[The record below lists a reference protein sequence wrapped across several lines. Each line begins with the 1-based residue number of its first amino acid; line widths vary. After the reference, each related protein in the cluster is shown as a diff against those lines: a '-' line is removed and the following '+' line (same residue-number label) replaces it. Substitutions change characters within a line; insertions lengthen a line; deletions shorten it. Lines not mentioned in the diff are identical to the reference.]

1 MRKFFIFAFAVFAQ
15 MTCVAQ
21 SKVELPAPVGSG
33 GMGLFEVLQKRASVR
48 DYSKKDIPTEV
59 LSRVLWAACG
69 KNRPDGR
76 ITAPSAVNA
85 QDVMV
90 YVCKSNGA
98 FLYDA
103 QNNALVRVTKKD
115 LRKAVAGRQ
124 EFAAKAPVSLVLV
137 SNLNK
142 LPHANQMLGA
152 MEVGYVSE
160 NICLAC
166 TALGLATVPCATMD
180 IETLK
185 KELGLVENQVPMLNN
200 PIGYPVE

>member
-1 MRKFFIFAFAVFAQ
+1 MRRLYIVAIIMIAHLSC
-15 MTCVAQ
+15 MAQ
-21 SKVELPAPVGSG
+21 SKVELPAPVASG
-33 GMGLFEVLQKRASVR
+33 GMGLFEVLQKRASIR
-48 DYSKKDIPTEV
+48 EYSDKDISDKT
-59 LSRVLWAACG
+59 LSQVLWAACG

-90 YVCKSNGA
+90 YVCKADGA

-103 QNNALVRVTKKD
+103 QNNTLVQVSKKD

-137 SNLNK
+137 SNLEK
-142 LPHANQMLGA
+142 LPRANEMLGA
-152 MEVGYVSE
+152 MDVGYVSE

-166 TALGLATVPCATMD
+166 TALGLATVPRATMD

-185 KELGLVENQVPMLNN
+185 KELGLGEKQVPMLNN
-200 PIGYPVE
+200 PIGYPIE

>member
-1 MRKFFIFAFAVFAQ
+1 MRRLYIVAIIMIVHLSC
-15 MTCVAQ
+15 MAQ
-21 SKVELPAPVGSG
+21 SKVELPAPVSSG
-33 GMGLFEVLQKRASVR
+33 GMGLFEVLQKRASIR
-48 DYSKKDIPTEV
+48 EYSDKDISDKT
-59 LSRVLWAACG
+59 LSQVLWAACG

-90 YVCKSNGA
+90 YVCKADGA

-103 QNNALVRVTKKD
+103 QNNTLVQVSKKD

-137 SNLNK
+137 SNLEK
-142 LPHANQMLGA
+142 LPRANQMLGA
-152 MEVGYVSE
+152 MDVGYVSE

-166 TALGLATVPCATMD
+166 TALGLATVPRATMD

-185 KELGLVENQVPMLNN
+185 KELGLGEKQVPMLNN
-200 PIGYPVE
+200 PIGYPIE

>member
-1 MRKFFIFAFAVFAQ
+1 MRRLYIVAIIMIAHLSC
-15 MTCVAQ
+15 MAQ
-21 SKVELPAPVGSG
+21 SKVELPAPVASG
-33 GMGLFEVLQKRASVR
+33 GMGLFEVLQKRASIR
-48 DYSKKDIPTEV
+48 EYSDKDISDKT
-59 LSRVLWAACG
+59 LSQVLWAACG

-90 YVCKSNGA
+90 YVCKANGA

-103 QNNALVRVTKKD
+103 QNNTLVQVSKKD

-137 SNLNK
+137 SNLEK
-142 LPHANQMLGA
+142 LPRANQMLGA
-152 MEVGYVSE
+152 MDVGYVSE

-166 TALGLATVPCATMD
+166 TALGLATVPRATMD

-185 KELGLVENQVPMLNN
+185 KELGLGEKQVPMLNN
-200 PIGYPVE
+200 PIGYPIE

>member
-1 MRKFFIFAFAVFAQ
+1 MRRLYIVAIIMIAHLSC
-15 MTCVAQ
+15 MAQ
-21 SKVELPAPVGSG
+21 SKVELPAPVASG
-33 GMGLFEVLQKRASVR
+33 GMGLFEVLQKRASIR
-48 DYSKKDIPTEV
+48 EYSDKDISDKT
-59 LSRVLWAACG
+59 LSQVLWAACG

-90 YVCKSNGA
+90 YVCKADGA

-103 QNNALVRVTKKD
+103 QNNTLVQVSKKD
-115 LRKAVAGRQ
+115 LRKAVAVRQ

-137 SNLNK
+137 SNLEK
-142 LPHANQMLGA
+142 LPRANQMLGA
-152 MEVGYVSE
+152 MDVGYVSE

-166 TALGLATVPCATMD
+166 TALGLATVPRATMD

-185 KELGLVENQVPMLNN
+185 KELGLGEKQVPMLNN
-200 PIGYPVE
+200 PIGYPIE

>member
-1 MRKFFIFAFAVFAQ
+1 MRNLFIVAFI
-15 MTCVAQ
+15 MTAHLSCMAQ
-21 SKVELPAPVGSG
+21 SKVELPAPVASG
-33 GMGLFEVLQKRASVR
+33 GMGLFEVLQKRASIR
-48 DYSKKDIPTEV
+48 EYSDKDISDKT
-59 LSRVLWAACG
+59 LSQVLWAAYG

-90 YVCKSNGA
+90 YVCKADGA

-103 QNNALVRVTKKD
+103 QNNTLVQVSKKD

-137 SNLNK
+137 SNLEK
-142 LPHANQMLGA
+142 LPRANQMLGA
-152 MEVGYVSE
+152 MDVGYVSE
-160 NICLAC
+160 NICLVC
-166 TALGLATVPCATMD
+166 TALGLATVPRATMD

-185 KELGLVENQVPMLNN
+185 KELGLGEKQVPMLNN
-200 PIGYPVE
+200 PVGYPIE

>member
-1 MRKFFIFAFAVFAQ
+1 MRNLFIVAFI
-15 MTCVAQ
+15 MTAHLSCMAQ
-21 SKVELPAPVGSG
+21 SKVELPAPVASG
-33 GMGLFEVLQKRASVR
+33 GMGLFEVLQKRASIR
-48 DYSKKDIPTEV
+48 EYSDKDISDKT
-59 LSRVLWAACG
+59 LSQVLWAACG

-90 YVCKSNGA
+90 YVCKADGA

-103 QNNALVRVTKKD
+103 QNNTLVQVSKKD

-137 SNLNK
+137 SNLEK
-142 LPHANQMLGA
+142 LPRANQMLGA
-152 MEVGYVSE
+152 MDVGYVSE
-160 NICLAC
+160 YICLVC
-166 TALGLATVPCATMD
+166 TALGLATVPRATMD

-185 KELGLVENQVPMLNN
+185 KELGLGEKQVPMLNN
-200 PIGYPVE
+200 PVGYPIE

>member
-1 MRKFFIFAFAVFAQ
+1 M
-15 MTCVAQ
+15 
-21 SKVELPAPVGSG
+21 
-33 GMGLFEVLQKRASVR
+33 FEVLQKRASIR
-48 DYSKKDIPTEV
+48 EYSDKDISDKI
-59 LSRVLWAACG
+59 LSQVLWAACG

-90 YVCKSNGA
+90 YVCKANGA

-103 QNNALVRVTKKD
+103 QNNALEQVSKKD

-124 EFAAKAPVSLVLV
+124 EFAAKAPVCLVLV

-142 LPHANQMLGA
+142 LPRANEMLGA
-152 MEVGYVSE
+152 MDVGYVSE

-166 TALGLATVPCATMD
+166 TALGLATVPRASMD
-180 IETLK
+180 VETLK
-185 KELGLVENQVPMLNN
+185 TELGLAEKQVPMLNN
-200 PIGYPVE
+200 PIGYPIE

>member
-1 MRKFFIFAFAVFAQ
+1 MRNLFIVAFI
-15 MTCVAQ
+15 MTAHLSCMAQ
-21 SKVELPAPVGSG
+21 SKVELPAPVASG
-33 GMGLFEVLQKRASVR
+33 GMGLFEVLQKRASIR
-48 DYSKKDIPTEV
+48 EYSDKDISDKT
-59 LSRVLWAACG
+59 LSQVLWAACG

-90 YVCKSNGA
+90 YVCKADGA

-103 QNNALVRVTKKD
+103 QNNTLVQVSKKD

-137 SNLNK
+137 SNLEK
-142 LPHANQMLGA
+142 LPRANQMLGA
-152 MEVGYVSE
+152 MDVGYVSE
-160 NICLAC
+160 NICLVC
-166 TALGLATVPCATMD
+166 TALGLATVPRATMD

-185 KELGLVENQVPMLNN
+185 KELGLGEKQVPMLNN
-200 PIGYPVE
+200 PVGYPIE

>member
-1 MRKFFIFAFAVFAQ
+1 MRRLYIFAIIMIANLSC
-15 MTCVAQ
+15 MAQ
-21 SKVELPAPVGSG
+21 SKVELPAPVASG
-33 GMGLFEVLQKRASVR
+33 GMGLFEVLQKRASIR
-48 DYSKKDIPTEV
+48 EYSDKDISDKT
-59 LSRVLWAACG
+59 LSQVLWAACG

-90 YVCKSNGA
+90 YVCKADGA

-103 QNNALVRVTKKD
+103 QNNTLVQVSKKD

-137 SNLNK
+137 SNLEK
-142 LPHANQMLGA
+142 LPRANEMLGA
-152 MEVGYVSE
+152 MDVGYVSE

-166 TALGLATVPCATMD
+166 TALGLATVPRATMD
-180 IETLK
+180 IEVLNN
-185 KELGLVENQVPMLNN
+185 ELGLGEKQVPMLNN
-200 PIGYPVE
+200 PVGYPIE

>member
-1 MRKFFIFAFAVFAQ
+1 MRNLFIVAFI
-15 MTCVAQ
+15 MTAHLSCMAQ

-33 GMGLFEVLQKRASVR
+33 GMGLFEVLQKRASIR
-48 DYSKKDIPTEV
+48 DYSDKDISDKT
-59 LSRVLWAACG
+59 LSQVLWAACG

-85 QDVMV
+85 QDVVV
-90 YVCKSNGA
+90 YVCKANGA

-103 QNNALVRVTKKD
+103 QNNTLVQVSKKD

-137 SNLNK
+137 SNLEK
-142 LPHANQMLGA
+142 LPRANQMLGA
-152 MEVGYVSE
+152 MDVGYVSE

-166 TALGLATVPCATMD
+166 TALGLATVPRATMD

-185 KELGLVENQVPMLNN
+185 KELGLGEKQVPMLNN
-200 PIGYPVE
+200 PVGYPIE

>member
-1 MRKFFIFAFAVFAQ
+1 MRRLFIVAIIMIAHLSC
-15 MTCVAQ
+15 MAQ
-21 SKVELPAPVGSG
+21 SKVELPAPVASG
-33 GMGLFEVLQKRASVR
+33 GMGLFEVLQRRASIR
-48 DYSKKDIPTEV
+48 EYSDKDISAKT
-59 LSRVLWAACG
+59 LSQVLWAACG

-90 YVCKSNGA
+90 YVCKADGA

-103 QNNALVRVTKKD
+103 QNNTLVQVSKKD

-137 SNLNK
+137 SNLEK
-142 LPHANQMLGA
+142 LPRANQMLGA
-152 MEVGYVSE
+152 MDVGYVSE

-166 TALGLATVPCATMD
+166 TALGLATVPRATMD

-185 KELGLVENQVPMLNN
+185 KELGLGEKQVPMLNN
-200 PIGYPVE
+200 PIGYPIE